1 MYVTI
6 RSETTTDFYVIREIH
21 AAAFRNDAE
30 ADLVDQLR
38 EEGYARLSLV
48 AMEGEQLVGHIHFNA
63 IHIDETPAL
72 TMAPMAMKPGCQR
85 LPPD

>member
-1 MYVTI
+1 MCVTI
-6 RSETTTDFYVIREIH
+6 RSETTTDFYATREIH
-21 AAAFRNDAE
+21 AAAFGNDAE

-63 IHIDETPAL
+63 IHIDGTPAL
-72 TMAPMAMKPGCQR
+72 TMAPTAPA
-85 LPPD
+85 